1 MSRFYWDIFYYICL
15 KFIVRKNTLMHIDK
29 RLLRLTIPVKQNLI
43 LTVIFGLLVAMAV
56 IGEAYLIS
64 EVINNIFLQGSSL
77 LLVQNIIF
85 LIIGFSLLKF
95 IFTWAEQSFANKV
108 ATYVKNKIRKDI
120 SDYIFK
126 LGPNYTKSERT
137 GDIANTLINGVE
149 KLDAYFSQF
158 LPQLFL
164 SALVPIFILFFVFP
178 IDLLSGVVFL
188 LTAPLIPLF
197 MIFIGS
203 VAEKLNKKQWK
214 SLSLMSAYFLDVIQ
228 GLTTIK
234 LFGRTDHVLNKVGII
249 SELFRKSTMK
259 VLRIAFLSA
268 LVLEMFSTIS
278 IAIIAVEIGLR
289 LMNGHLEFQP
299 ALFILILAPEF
310 YNPIRQLGTKYHA
323 GMEGIAAAHS
333 IYKIL
338 ETPIPYP
345 ETNKSLIDFNFNKIT
360 FQNVHFSYED
370 NQEALSGIS
379 FSIKPKTITALVGE
393 SGSGKTTT
401 INLLLKFLEPTQGNI
416 FFDDIKLNEINRD
429 DWLKHIG
436 WISQNPYLFHA
447 SIKENILIAKEDATN
462 DELLTALKLAKL
474 DKLIDNLPNGPDT
487 IVGERGTRLSG
498 GEAQRVALAR
508 AFLKD
513 APILILDEP
522 TANLDPT
529 TESEMIESI
538 NKLTKNRTVVMIAH
552 RLNTIK
558 KADNILVFSKGK
570 IIESGNHEKLVKN
583 NSFYA
588 NLLKKYR
595 GL

>member
-43 LTVIFGLLVAMAV
+43 LTVIFGLLAAMAV

-447 SIKENILIAKEDATN
+447 SIKENILIAKEDATD

>member
-1 MSRFYWDIFYYICL
+1 
-15 KFIVRKNTLMHIDK
+15 MHIDK
-29 RLLRLTIPVKQNLI
+29 RLLRLTIPVKKDLI
-43 LTVIFGLLVAMAV
+43 FTVLFGLLAAIAV
-56 IGEAYLIS
+56 VGEAYFIS
-64 EVINNIFLQGSSL
+64 DVINNIFLQGSSL
-77 LLVQNIIF
+77 LLVKNILF
-85 LIIGFSLLKF
+85 LIIGFSILKF

-108 ATYVKNKIRKDI
+108 ATYVKIKLRKDI
-120 SDYIFK
+120 ADYIFK

-338 ETPIPYP
+338 ETPIPYHK
-345 ETNKSLIDFNFNKIT
+345 TIKSLADFNFNEII
-360 FQNVHFSYED
+360 FQNVHFSYEQ
-370 NQEALSGIS
+370 NSQEALRGIS
-379 FSIKPKTITALVGE
+379 FSIKPKTVTALVGE

-416 FFDDIKLNEINRD
+416 YFDNQNLNEIERD
-429 DWLKHIG
+429 SWLKHIG
-436 WISQNPYLFHA
+436 WISQNPYLFHT
-447 SIKENILIAKEDATN
+447 SIRENILIAKEDASET
-462 DELLTALKLAKL
+462 ELKKALEFAKL
-474 DKLIDNLPNGPDT
+474 NKFITTLPKGLDT

-513 APILILDEP
+513 APIIILDEP
-522 TANLDPT
+522 TANLDPA
-529 TESEMIESI
+529 TETDLIESI
-538 NKLTKNRTVVMIAH
+538 NMLTKNKTVIMIAH

-558 KADNILVFSKGK
+558 KADNILVFSEGR
-570 IIESGNHEKLVKN
+570 IIETGKHEDLIVN
-583 NSFYA
+583 NNFYA
-588 NLLKKYR
+588 NLLNKYR